1 MKLSWTFFTVA
12 NAGWLS
18 DLFKTNSE
26 IEKVPVSS
34 TLSTITQKITEK
46 DEISENSMPLS
57 EMTETTPTKP
67 TSNKQ
72 SFDENLDRVLENLG
86 NSDEIFDNSEVFVG
100 VEVDENVP
108 ELLPLNP
115 QPGLGMISIT
125 NYVRK

>member
-1 MKLSWTFFTVA
+1 MKLSWTFLTVA

-34 TLSTITQKITEK
+34 TLSPNTQKIPENL
-46 DEISENSMPLS
+46 EISENSKAHS
-57 EMTETTPTKP
+57 EMNEITPTKP

-72 SFDENLDRVLENLG
+72 SFDENLEEVLENLG
-86 NSDEIFDNSEVFVG
+86 NSDEIFDNSEVFVE

-115 QPGLGMISIT
+115 QPGLGKISVTIRIT
-125 NYVRK
+125 

>member
-1 MKLSWTFFTVA
+1 MKLSWTFLTVA

-72 SFDENLDRVLENLG
+72 SFDKNSEEVLENLG
-86 NSDEIFDNSEVFVG
+86 NSDQIFDNSEVFVE

-115 QPGLGMISIT
+115 QPGLGKISVTIRIT
-125 NYVRK
+125 

>member
-1 MKLSWTFFTVA
+1 MKLSWTFLTVA

-34 TLSTITQKITEK
+34 MLSPITQKITEN
-46 DEISENSMPLS
+46 DEISENSKAHS
-57 EMTETTPTKP
+57 EMNEITPTKP

-72 SFDENLDRVLENLG
+72 SFDENLEEVLENLG
-86 NSDEIFDNSEVFVG
+86 NSNEIFDNSEVFVE

-108 ELLPLNP
+108 ELLALNP
-115 QPGLGMISIT
+115 QPGLGKISVNIRIT
-125 NYVRK
+125 

>member
-1 MKLSWTFFTVA
+1 MKLSWTFLTVA

-72 SFDENLDRVLENLG
+72 SFDKNLDEVLENLG
-86 NSDEIFDNSEVFVG
+86 NSDEIFDNSAVFVE